1 MKRILIIEDDRAI
14 QNSVKYY
21 LENEGFKIDC
31 ASFLTD
37 GEQMLVKNEYD
48 LLLLDVSFRE
58 SNGFDFYKH
67 LEHKIPTI
75 FLTALDDEKDI
86 VKGFELGAND
96 YITKPF
102 HARELLMRIKNV
114 LRYTENEKESEIK
127 IQNLVIDTDKSAVY
141 SNGKE
146 IELTA
151 LEYKILLFI
160 VENRGKLV
168 TRGQILASIWDNNN
182 NFVNDN
188 TLTVYIKRLREKVEL
203 DGNEPR
209 IIKTVRGIGYKI
221 GE

>member
-1 MKRILIIEDDRAI
+1 MKRILIIEDDKVI

-21 LENEGFKIDC
+21 LENEGFKLDC
-31 ASFLTD
+31 ASSLTD

-48 LLLLDVSFRE
+48 LLLLDVSFIE

-67 LEHKIPTI
+67 LDHKIPTI

-114 LRYTENEKESEIK
+114 LKYTENKKESYIK
-127 IQNLVIDTDKSAVY
+127 IENLLIDTDKSIVY
-141 SNGKE
+141 SNDKK

-160 VENRGKLV
+160 SENKGKLV

-188 TLTVYIKRLREKVEL
+188 TLTVYIKRLREKIEL
-203 DGNEPR
+203 DCNNPK
-209 IIKTVRGIGYKI
+209 IIKTVRGIGYRI

>member
-1 MKRILIIEDDRAI
+1 MKRILIIEDDKAI
-14 QNSVKYY
+14 QSSVKYY
-21 LENEGFKIDC
+21 LESEGFRLDC
-31 ASFLTD
+31 ASSLAE
-37 GEQMLVKNEYD
+37 GEQMLDKSEYD

-58 SNGFDFYKH
+58 SNGFDFYKK
-67 LEHKIPTI
+67 LDKRIPTI

-114 LRYTENEKESEIK
+114 LRYTENKKESEIK
-127 IQNLVIDTDKSAVY
+127 IQNLVIDTDKSVVY

-188 TLTVYIKRLREKVEL
+188 TLTVYIKRLREKIEL
-203 DGNEPR
+203 DCNEPR
-209 IIKTVRGIGYKI
+209 IIKTVRGIGYRI

>member
-1 MKRILIIEDDRAI
+1 MKRILIIEDDNVI

-21 LENEGFKIDC
+21 LENEGFKLDC
-31 ASFLTD
+31 ASSLTD

-67 LEHKIPTI
+67 LERKIPTI

-114 LRYTENEKESEIK
+114 LKYTENKKENYIK
-127 IQNLVIDTDKSAVY
+127 IENLLIDTDKSIVY
-141 SNGKE
+141 SNDKK
-146 IELTA
+146 IDLTA

-160 VENRGKLV
+160 SENKGKLV

-188 TLTVYIKRLREKVEL
+188 TLTVYIKRLREKIEL
-203 DGNEPR
+203 DCNNPK
-209 IIKTVRGIGYKI
+209 IIKTVRGIGYRI

>member
-1 MKRILIIEDDRAI
+1 MKRILIIEDDNVI

-21 LENEGFKIDC
+21 LENEGFKLDC
-31 ASFLTD
+31 ASSLTD

-67 LEHKIPTI
+67 LKHKIPTI

-114 LRYTENEKESEIK
+114 LKYTENKKENYIK
-127 IQNLVIDTDKSAVY
+127 IENLLIDTDKSIVY
-141 SNGKE
+141 SNDKK
-146 IELTA
+146 IDLTA

-160 VENRGKLV
+160 SENKGKLV

-188 TLTVYIKRLREKVEL
+188 TLTVYIKRLREKIEL
-203 DGNEPR
+203 DCNNPK
-209 IIKTVRGIGYKI
+209 IIKTVRGIGYRI

>member
-1 MKRILIIEDDRAI
+1 MKRILIIEDDNVI

-21 LENEGFKIDC
+21 LENEGFKLDC
-31 ASFLTD
+31 ASSLTD

-48 LLLLDVSFRE
+48 LLLLDVSFTE

-114 LRYTENEKESEIK
+114 LKYTENKKENYIK
-127 IQNLVIDTDKSAVY
+127 IENLLIDTDKSIVY
-141 SNGKE
+141 SNDKK
-146 IELTA
+146 IDLTA

-160 VENRGKLV
+160 SENKGKLV

-188 TLTVYIKRLREKVEL
+188 TLTVYIKRLREKIEL
-203 DGNEPR
+203 DCNNPK
-209 IIKTVRGIGYKI
+209 IIKTVRGIGYRI

>member
-1 MKRILIIEDDRAI
+1 MKRILIIEDDNVI

-21 LENEGFKIDC
+21 LENEGFKLDC
-31 ASFLTD
+31 ASSLTD

-114 LRYTENEKESEIK
+114 LKYTENKKENYIK
-127 IQNLVIDTDKSAVY
+127 IENLLIDTDKSIVY
-141 SNGKE
+141 SNDKK
-146 IELTA
+146 IDLTA

-160 VENRGKLV
+160 SENKGKFV

-188 TLTVYIKRLREKVEL
+188 TLTVYIKRLREKIEL
-203 DGNEPR
+203 DCNNPK
-209 IIKTVRGIGYKI
+209 IIKTVRGIGYRI